1 MPTHNLKLLLPLS
14 VDSGGHPLVFTR
26 SGQPWAGLPLC
37 LQLVCLPSHLGSPV
51 EGTDHTRLRSQE
63 WPAEGATCT
72 DDCGLGGPT
81 VVSHMG
87 PGVGEPGAGWDT
99 CRSSG

>member
-1 MPTHNLKLLLPLS
+1 MPTHSPKLLLPLS
-14 VDSGGHPLVFTR
+14 VDSGGQPLVFTR
-26 SGQPWAGLPLC
+26 SGPPW
-37 LQLVCLPSHLGSPV
+37 QLVCLPSHLGSPV
-51 EGTDHTRLRSQE
+51 EGADHTRLRSQE

-72 DDCGLGGPT
+72 GDCGLGGPA
-81 VVSHMG
+81 VASQMG